1 MLTNKSLKQDNLYD
15 TEQYVC
21 MYVCENELYFMLNL
35 KLIKNRHVCLC
46 KGHVCNKKQFINDKM
61 SQTSGWFVVFFLNIQ
76 EKPEKYTGDMFN
88 I

>member
-1 MLTNKSLKQDNLYD
+1 M
-15 TEQYVC
+15 
-21 MYVCENELYFMLNL
+21 
-35 KLIKNRHVCLC
+35 CLC